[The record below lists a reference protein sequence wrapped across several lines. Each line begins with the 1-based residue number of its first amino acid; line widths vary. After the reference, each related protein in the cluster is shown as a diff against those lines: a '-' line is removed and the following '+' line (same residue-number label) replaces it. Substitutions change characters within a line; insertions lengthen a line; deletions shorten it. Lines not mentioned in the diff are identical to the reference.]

1 MYPKNL
7 RNTGMDLIA
16 KRNVINDVE
25 RNLVRA
31 TNRTNLTQYFV
42 KIQKRLN
49 ENSTRKIKLVKA

>member
-1 MYPKNL
+1 MYLKNL
-7 RNTGMDLIA
+7 RNTGMDMIA

-42 KIQKRLN
+42 KIQKRFMRI
-49 ENSTRKIKLVKA
+49 EIE